1 MCCAAL
7 PVEFSEPDD
16 PLPASR
22 RRPAS
27 PRTRRGGAPPPPRQ
41 PRGDLLKR
49 RLIGL
54 AAAIL
59 LIVLFG
65 FAVRGCLDARKERNY
80 ENYLRDLSALV
91 STSNQLS
98 SEFFSRLRTP
108 GDVSKTEFQDQVGS
122 SRGTGEDLLRRAQ
135 GLDTPGE
142 LGEAQEDLNL
152 AFELRRD
159 GLASI
164 SEQMPTALGNK
175 GRLGAIQQIVLD
187 MRQFLASDVLYARA
201 KATIERVLEEQ
212 GLSGEVPASVFL
224 GETNPWLDEVQL
236 TAVISQVSANTGA
249 AGDDL
254 RGTELSSATLRPGNV
269 PLVAETTNTLGQ
281 APTEIEIAVLNGGAV
296 NERGVAVSFELVG
309 GLDSIQGQTTISRIP
324 AGATESAV
332 LAIEGEIPTQ
342 EELTLTVTAL
352 PVPGETIVD
361 NNEAIYQVLVE

>member
-1 MCCAAL
+1 MRCATL
-7 PVEFSEPDD
+7 SVEFSEPDD

-27 PRTRRGGAPPPPRQ
+27 PRTRRGGAPQPRQ

-54 AAAIL
+54 GAAIL
-59 LIVLFG
+59 LIVLVG
-65 FAVRGCLDARKERNY
+65 FAIRGCLDARKERSY

-91 STSNQLS
+91 STSNQLAG
-98 SEFFSRLRTP
+98 EFFDRLRNP
-108 GDVSKTEFQDQVGS
+108 GDNEPQFRDQVAS
-122 SRGTGEDLLRRAQ
+122 SRGTGEDLFRRAQ

-142 LGEAQEDLNL
+142 LSEAQEDLNL

-164 SEQMPTALGNK
+164 SEQIPAALGNK
-175 GRLGAIQQIVLD
+175 GRLDALQQIVRD

-201 KATIERVLEEQ
+201 KETIERVLAEQ
-212 GLSGEVPASVFL
+212 ELSGEVPASVFL
-224 GETNPWLDEVQL
+224 PQTDPWLDEVQL
-236 TAVISQVSANTGA
+236 AAVLSQVAANTGA
-249 AGDDL
+249 AGDDV
-254 RGTELSSATLRPGNV
+254 RGTELSSAVLKPGGV
-269 PLVAETTNTLGQ
+269 PLTADTTNTLGQ
-281 APTEIEIAVLNGGAV
+281 APTMIEISVLNGGAV
-296 NERGVAVSFELVG
+296 NESGIAVAFQLVG
-309 GLDSIQGQTTISRIP
+309 GVDTIQGQTTIPRIP
-324 AGATESAV
+324 AGTTKSAE
-332 LAIEGEIPTQ
+332 LAIEGEIPTG

>member
-1 MCCAAL
+1 
-7 PVEFSEPDD
+7 
-16 PLPASR
+16 
-22 RRPAS
+22 
-27 PRTRRGGAPPPPRQ
+27 
-41 PRGDLLKR
+41 
-49 RLIGL
+49 
-54 AAAIL
+54 
-59 LIVLFG
+59 
-65 FAVRGCLDARKERNY
+65 
-80 ENYLRDLSALV
+80 
-91 STSNQLS
+91 
-98 SEFFSRLRTP
+98 
-108 GDVSKTEFQDQVGS
+108 
-122 SRGTGEDLLRRAQ
+122 
-135 GLDTPGE
+135 
-142 LGEAQEDLNL
+142 
-152 AFELRRD
+152 
-159 GLASI
+159 
-164 SEQMPTALGNK
+164 
-175 GRLGAIQQIVLD
+175 
-187 MRQFLASDVLYARA
+187 
-201 KATIERVLEEQ
+201 
-212 GLSGEVPASVFL
+212 VPASVFL